1 MPSFNT
7 LYNSLVSLLV
17 KENLRR
23 SYNICNAVPCT
34 EDGIVSSG
42 SNSLLSR
49 CRTHNIVSKLGNI
62 IAFEGQSRG
71 RSMQAGMSQSLAT
84 RDGPMEKSQIRLDGL
99 GRGGVLILESSE
111 AKLMGLHFVLQKAVR
126 DFPDMDVT

>member
-1 MPSFNT
+1 
-7 LYNSLVSLLV
+7 
-17 KENLRR
+17 
-23 SYNICNAVPCT
+23 
-34 EDGIVSSG
+34 
-42 SNSLLSR
+42 
-49 CRTHNIVSKLGNI
+49 
-62 IAFEGQSRG
+62 
-71 RSMQAGMSQSLAT
+71 MQAGMSQSLAT